1 MYIHETCTIC
11 LQEFKEIYILKSC
24 NHSFCKECISQY
36 ISYNLQNLKCPLC
49 RTDLNSHDI
58 HNLYTEQELIYD
70 EYLTYEERIQQE
82 RQEIIEQNLLDEL
95 EIDRQIENYLQQ
107 EIIEQ
112 RIHEELE
119 IDRQIELFLEEKRIQ
134 EYEQRIHEEL
144 EIDRQIEN
152 YLQQRIQLD

>member
-11 LQEFKEIYILKSC
+11 LQEFKEIYILKPC

-49 RTDLNSHDI
+49 RIDLNSHDI
-58 HNLYTEQELIYD
+58 HNLYTE
-70 EYLTYEERIQQE
+70 RH
-82 RQEIIEQNLLDEL
+82 EIIEQNLLDEL

-107 EIIEQ
+107 ERQEIIEQ
-112 RIHEELE
+112 NLLDELE
-119 IDRQIELFLEEKRIQ
+119 IDRQIELFLEQERIE
-134 EYEQRIHEEL
+134 EYEKRIHEEL

-152 YLQQRIQLD
+152 YLQQRIYEELEIELV